1 MGVTGVIDRDKTVKD
16 RTVEQGMEV
25 EIIASAAQCGSE
37 NLFYGIGVLDPGAH
51 TGLHVH
57 DGIEIA
63 WFMLAGETYCV
74 MGSLEDGDYGI
85 EECHRNSAGYVA
97 SGEIHLQVNRSDT
110 EPAVI
115 LMAYV
120 GTNTA
125 PGAQGRLV
133 EMPEVLQGLLEA
145 KGITL
150 SDHVITARK
159 TSRTEK

>member
-1 MGVTGVIDRDKTVKD
+1 MGVTGVIDRSTTVRD

-25 EIIASAAQCGSE
+25 EIIASGEQCGSE
-37 NLFYGIGVLDPGAH
+37 ILFYGIGVLDPGAH

-57 DGIEIA
+57 DEIEIA
-63 WFMLAGETYCV
+63 WFMLEGETFCV
-74 MGSLEDGDYGI
+74 MGSLEEDDYEI

-97 SGEIHLQVNRSDT
+97 PGELHLQVNRSDT

-125 PGAQGRLV
+125 AGARGRPV
-133 EMPEVLQGLLEA
+133 EMPEALQDLLETR
-145 KGITL
+145 GIALTNP
-150 SDHVITARK
+150 VTA
-159 TSRTEK
+159 S